1 MLRCKVGRR
10 EHLAALSLPCA
21 FTLLCFLLDTGEEV
35 RDDGAK
41 GMLLNPFLSSCS
53 NWSWIASRFQFLN
66 FGTSSE
72 KLHWTGFASELNQLP
87 CAFWSWYQKENCRS
101 LLSTSLSLFFLDY
114 AIPGHLIWFFLHLL
128 SQVSSAEDGSECQE
142 NVKSSIY
149 CYPSIRETTWGP
161 YSDLL
166 KSCLDDCG
174 GLVYSNLAS
183 AMSTIATYL
192 L

>member
-1 MLRCKVGRR
+1 MLKTRTW
-10 EHLAALSLPCA
+10 HLETQMEERTIAPSGAWCSS
-21 FTLLCFLLDTGEEV
+21 FQLLQV
-35 RDDGAK
+35 
-41 GMLLNPFLSSCS
+41 
-53 NWSWIASRFQFLN
+53 
-66 FGTSSE
+66 
-72 KLHWTGFASELNQLP
+72 WTGFASELNQLP
-87 CAFWSWYQKENCRS
+87 CASWSWYQKEDCRS

-114 AIPGHLIWFFLHLL
+114 AVPGHLIWFFLHLL
-128 SQVSSAEDGSECQE
+128 SQVSSTEDWSECQG

-174 GLVYSNLAS
+174 GLVYPNLAS